1 MDEIPA
7 DVLKAALECW
17 LGMEEVERIPVEP
30 VPAIAR
36 AIMAE
41 RERCANDAARLDW
54 LERKHTLHRTIGIL
68 YVVDGYRVREEHD
81 YEPIGKAHYGET
93 LRDAMDAA
101 IRGEP

>member
-41 RERCANDAARLDW
+41 RERCAKIARNFSRDNAGNMPLVDAGFSISR
-54 LERKHTLHRTIGIL
+54 
-68 YVVDGYRVREEHD
+68 
-81 YEPIGKAHYGET
+81 
-93 LRDAMDAA
+93 A
-101 IRGEP
+101 IRGNP